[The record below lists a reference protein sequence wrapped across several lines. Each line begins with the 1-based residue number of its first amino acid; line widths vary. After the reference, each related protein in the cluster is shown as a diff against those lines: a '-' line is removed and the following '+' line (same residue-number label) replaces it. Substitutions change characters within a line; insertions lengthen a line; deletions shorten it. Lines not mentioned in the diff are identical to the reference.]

1 MFMGGQNFPGYWGRN
16 FVGSV
21 IGIILIYMKQ
31 MIVYTFVGMLSHE
44 HWYTTNNDELKI
56 SLSFSELQGGDN
68 ILWKRILD
76 KFASTLTFDH
86 EI

>member
-1 MFMGGQNFPGYWGRN
+1 MGGQNFPGYWGHN

-31 MIVYTFVGMLSHE
+31 MIVYTFVVMLSYE